1 MAVIATH
8 AKDSP
13 GYSLNCRSKSLGDLQ
28 WLTTAG
34 VEDRQT
40 RIRRFF
46 ALFSGFDFEVPM
58 NSSKQQTRFERGPFA
73 SR

>member
-1 MAVIATH
+1 MTVIATH
-8 AKDSP
+8 AKDSR
-13 GYSLNCRSKSLGDLQ
+13 GYRFHRCSKRSGDLQ
-28 WLTTAG
+28 WLTTTG
-34 VEDRQT
+34 VEDRHA

-58 NSSKQQTRFERGPFA
+58 NSSKQQTRFETGPFA